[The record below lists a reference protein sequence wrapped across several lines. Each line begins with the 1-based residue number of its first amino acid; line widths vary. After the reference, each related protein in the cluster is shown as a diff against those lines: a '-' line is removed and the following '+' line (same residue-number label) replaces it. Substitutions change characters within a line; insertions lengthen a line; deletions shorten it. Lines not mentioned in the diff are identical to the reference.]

1 MNKLSLTS
9 FVVLYIPTDK
19 KPKFAASKDIEHIQS
34 SDNDTEDEQDND
46 TEDEHRH
53 IGNLSSYA

>member
-9 FVVLYIPTDK
+9 FVVLYTPTDK

-34 SDNDTEDEQDND
+34 SDNDTEDEQAEVGYIHIL
-46 TEDEHRH
+46 ED
-53 IGNLSSYA
+53 SF